1 MTFSAVKILTASVKR
16 FNDDKCWTS
25 AIVISYFALLC
36 CVPLLA
42 LFFYASAKIVGSP
55 EIALRSLNIFT
66 DEFFAHS
73 EPGFFTRLQTL
84 SGSVTNLGIF
94 GLLGSLIAG
103 SFLFSNLILAINQI
117 FRTSYH
123 RSFFYNRLMEY
134 LVMFI
139 TGIIL
144 LFSLAITAVW
154 TALGRSLQQSDIVLS
169 YVNPGAV
176 RLVNNFFI
184 QYLIPYA
191 LMFLVFFILYKFIP
205 ETRVHTRAAALPASI
220 AALLYEAFKRLFAFY
235 VVHFSAVGVV
245 LNKLLQGTLT
255 SIIFFLL
262 WISFSLVI
270 MLWGAEL
277 AALINEK
284 LEAAVA
290 PPANGPREPD
300 PKPA

>member
-1 MTFSAVKILTASVKR
+1 MTLSPFKILAASFKR

-42 LFFYASAKIVGSP
+42 LFFYGSTKILGNT

-66 DEFFAHS
+66 DEFFARS
-73 EPGFFTRLQTL
+73 DPGFFTRLQAL
-84 SGSVTNLGIF
+84 SGTVTNLGLF
-94 GLLGSLIAG
+94 GLLGSLISA
-103 SFLFSNLILAINQI
+103 SFLFSNLIAAINII
-117 FRTSYH
+117 FKTRYH

-139 TGIIL
+139 VGIVM

-154 TALGRSLQQSDIVLS
+154 TALGRSIQESAIVRS
-169 YVNPGAV
+169 YLNPDLV
-176 RLVNNFFI
+176 RLVNNVFI
-184 QYLIPYA
+184 QYVIPYF
-191 LMFLVFFILYKFIP
+191 LTFLVFFIIYKYIP
-205 ETRVHTRAAALPASI
+205 ERSVHTRAAALPAAV
-220 AALLYEAFKRLFAFY
+220 AALLYEIFKRMFAFY
-235 VVHFSAVGVV
+235 VVHFSAIGIV

-277 AALINEK
+277 GAILNEILDAAAPQES
-284 LEAAVA
+284 AV
-290 PPANGPREPD
+290 
-300 PKPA
+300 KPA